1 MKYIPSIGLEIHL
14 QLNTKSKAF
23 CSCPNNY
30 GQPYNTLTCPVCLG
44 YPGALPVLNK
54 EVVAK
59 AATLALALNCEVDQ
73 KSRFDRKNYFYP
85 DLTKGYQITQFDR
98 PIGKNGT
105 LTFEFHNAADN
116 SLLGQ
121 KTARITEMHIEED
134 AGKSLHVDGSNYT
147 LVDYNRCSVPL
158 VEVVS
163 EPDLSSAEEAYGF
176 LEALK
181 QILLYLDVCDG
192 NQEMGQIRCDVNVSL
207 RPEGTE
213 ELGNRTEAK
222 NVNSFR
228 SVERYIRREIE
239 RQSAILDRGEK
250 VHKVTFIWDEAKEE
264 TIILRD
270 KEAANDYRFFPEP
283 DLLTVAISPEMLA
296 DWQAKLPE
304 LPLPRKNR
312 FMQNFQLSA
321 YDAAVLT
328 KEKSTADFFEETVQF
343 CRDPKAVCN
352 WIMTEIFRLMK
363 EKNFTV
369 TTSGITT
376 DQLADL
382 INLINKKV
390 ISSKIA
396 KELFEELLTTDKL
409 PNVIV
414 AEKGLVQNSDTA
426 ELEKMVDEILSRSQK
441 EIEQYKAGK
450 TNLLGFFVG
459 QVMKATKGK
468 ANPQIVDELFKQKLT
483 Q

>member
-14 QLNTKSKAF
+14 QLNTKTKAF
-23 CSCPNNY
+23 CSCPNTY

-44 YPGALPVLNK
+44 YPGALPVLNR

-59 AATLALALNCEVDQ
+59 AARLALALGCEIDQ
-73 KSRFDRKNYFYP
+73 NSRFDRKNYFYP

-98 PIGKNGT
+98 PIGKNGA
-105 LTFEFHNAADN
+105 LTFEYYNAADN
-116 SLLGQ
+116 TLLGQ
-121 KTARITEMHIEED
+121 KTAKITEMHIEED

-163 EPDLSSAEEAYGF
+163 APDLSSAEEAYGF
-176 LEALK
+176 LETLK

-207 RPEGTE
+207 RPDGST

-239 RQSAILDRGEK
+239 RQTKILDSGEK

-283 DLLTVAISPEMLA
+283 DLLTVAISQEMLSA
-296 DWQAKLPE
+296 WQNDLPE

-328 KEKSTADFFEETVQF
+328 KDKSTADFFEETVKL
-343 CRDPKAVCN
+343 CNDPKSVCN

-363 EKNFTV
+363 EKNSSV
-369 TTSGITT
+369 NNSGISIA
-376 DQLADL
+376 QLADL
-382 INLINKKV
+382 INLINNKT

-396 KELFEELLTTDKL
+396 KELFEDLLSTDKL
-409 PNVIV
+409 PTLIV
-414 AEKGLVQNSDTA
+414 SEKGLVQNSDTA

-441 EIEQYKAGK
+441 EIEQYKAGR

-468 ANPQIVDELFKQKLT
+468 ANPQILDSLFKQKLT
-483 Q
+483 E